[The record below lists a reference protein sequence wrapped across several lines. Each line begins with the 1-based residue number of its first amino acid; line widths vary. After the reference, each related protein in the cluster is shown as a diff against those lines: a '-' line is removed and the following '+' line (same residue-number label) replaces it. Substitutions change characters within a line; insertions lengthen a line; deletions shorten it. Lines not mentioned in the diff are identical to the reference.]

1 MSVEALHESLG
12 QPWPWRR
19 PPDFPRSV
27 IHVQQLTL
35 VARWVKISPGA
46 EHLGQDSPGID
57 NPSIPIAPALAESLG
72 VSQRTSQ
79 AFSKRDD

>member
-27 IHVQQLTL
+27 IHVREVGQ
-35 VARWVKISPGA
+35 ISPGA